1 MNSPVP
7 SIECIFSFDCS
18 VILGILN
25 LPVKNMECAAEVTS
39 EDIIR
44 ITERWTIGW
53 NRKHTSDIPDS

>member
-7 SIECIFSFDCS
+7 SIERNFSFDCS

-39 EDIIR
+39 SKVIIR
-44 ITERWTIGW
+44 ITERCTI
-53 NRKHTSDIPDS
+53 R